1 MPICPPQA
9 AGNGYASAHELNPN
23 SPQEKNMKKTIVR
36 IILVTFL
43 LLASGAAPILAS
55 ADGIPKPM
63 CWPNPCSVQ

>member
-1 MPICPPQA
+1 
-9 AGNGYASAHELNPN
+9 
-23 SPQEKNMKKTIVR
+23 MKKTIVR

-43 LLASGAAPILAS
+43 LLASGAGPILAR